1 MNPHPDHADHE
12 TADLLRDV
20 LAREADAVRP
30 SAEGLARILAAVH
43 GTDPAG
49 AVDRATGDRPAGT
62 EPAGAA
68 ATDDEPAGVDG
79 SSGGSH
85 PVELP
90 TVPRLIPRPHPGRG
104 DRAARLSRWLPALS
118 AAAAV
123 ALMAG
128 GLGAVR
134 LGVVD
139 APGLTSVIGGA
150 RPRDPSSLA
159 PLAPGPLPVYLVS
172 QQNGRWALVREFTA
186 TSLRDPQERLNA
198 ALRLAV
204 AGIGSDPDLSSVWS
218 APALAGDVQGGSTAD
233 GITIKL
239 SAALIDAR
247 SRAVPAAERPALAR
261 LAVQQLVWTAT
272 AVAGRDVPVRIE
284 GPTPASQLF
293 GAVSLQT
300 AFTRSVGEDDL
311 RAPVWI
317 SSIADG
323 QHLSTGLA
331 RISGDAVTAQTG
343 AVEWSLTG
351 PEGTTAVTGSRQLT
365 RSDGTVPQAGERGVF
380 ELQIPLPIAGEYE
393 LSVTQH
399 WATGDRSGTWTDTKI
414 LHVS

>member
-1 MNPHPDHADHE
+1 MNPYPDHPDHE

-30 SAEGLARILAAVH
+30 SADGLARILAAAH
-43 GTDPAG
+43 GAEP
-49 AVDRATGDRPAGT
+49 ATGDREAQTPAKADGAAGGEPAGT
-62 EPAGAA
+62 
-68 ATDDEPAGVDG
+68 DG
-79 SSGGSH
+79 SAEGPH
-85 PVELP
+85 TVELP
-90 TVPRLIPRPHPGRG
+90 TVPRLIPRPRTGRG
-104 DRAARLSRWLPALS
+104 DRATRLSRWLPALT

-123 ALMAG
+123 VLMAG

-134 LGVVD
+134 VGVID

-172 QQNGRWALVREFTA
+172 QQHGRWALVREFTA

-204 AGIGSDPDLSSVWS
+204 AGIGSDPDLTSVWS
-218 APALAGDVQGGSTAD
+218 TPAQAGDVQGSVTAD

-239 SAALIDAR
+239 SSALLDAR
-247 SRAVPAAERPALAR
+247 SGTTLPAAERPTLAR

-272 AVAGRDVPVRIE
+272 AVAGRDEPVRIE
-284 GPTPASQLF
+284 GPVPGSQLF
-293 GAVSLQT
+293 GVVPLQT
-300 AFTRSVGEDDL
+300 AFTRSVGDDDL

-331 RISGDAVTAQTG
+331 RISGDAVTTQTG
-343 AVEWSLTG
+343 AVDWSLTG
-351 PEGTTAVTGSRQLT
+351 PEGTTAVNGSRQLT
-365 RSDGTVPQAGERGVF
+365 RADGTVPLAGERGVF
-380 ELQIPLPIAGEYE
+380 ELQVPVPLAGEYE

-399 WATGDRSGTWTDTKI
+399 WATGDGSATWTDTKI